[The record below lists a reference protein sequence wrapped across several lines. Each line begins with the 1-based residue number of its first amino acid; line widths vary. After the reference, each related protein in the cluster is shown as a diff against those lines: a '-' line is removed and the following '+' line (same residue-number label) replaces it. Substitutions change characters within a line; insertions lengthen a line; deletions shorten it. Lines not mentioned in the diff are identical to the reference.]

1 VDEVARAVKDAISE
15 IRTISR
21 GLSLPDIDRRS
32 LPELVLRLA
41 EAHKARTGVD
51 VAVSCRIPPGIELP
65 EAAKI
70 CIYRFVQEGLNNGWH
85 HAEGK
90 EQSVDLMIE
99 GDDLRLVVADRGPG
113 FAAPPPGAGADGTTL
128 GLGAQPRRWGRGI
141 GDDIGFKRFVM
152 VREIRVVLVDDH
164 PIYREGVARTLADA
178 GGIDVVGQAADGDT
192 AVTVVRDTQPDL
204 VLLDISMPRGG
215 GLPALARIVQLD
227 CPPKVAMLTAS
238 EEDDDL
244 MQALKLG
251 ALGYVLKGV
260 GAGELVEVVRGLAD
274 GQSYV
279 SPGLAG
285 RLLVGLRNR
294 GSVAANPLADLT
306 KREEDI
312 LRLVAQGLSNREVG
326 QSLDLQE
333 KTVKHYMTAILQK
346 LHVRNR
352 VEAAMLAREHLK
364 D

>member
-1 VDEVARAVKDAISE
+1 
-15 IRTISR
+15 
-21 GLSLPDIDRRS
+21 
-32 LPELVLRLA
+32 
-41 EAHKARTGVD
+41 
-51 VAVSCRIPPGIELP
+51 
-65 EAAKI
+65 
-70 CIYRFVQEGLNNGWH
+70 
-85 HAEGK
+85 
-90 EQSVDLMIE
+90 
-99 GDDLRLVVADRGPG
+99 
-113 FAAPPPGAGADGTTL
+113 
-128 GLGAQPRRWGRGI
+128 
-141 GDDIGFKRFVM
+141 M

-352 VEAAMLAREHLK
+352 VEAAMLARAHLK